1 MDQPSFEAVVKRLER
16 VERENR
22 RWRVAGL
29 FVMVALASVLVM
41 GQARPPTTVEAREF
55 IVRTTE
61 GNRVMRLSAGPGGQ
75 PSLAFFD
82 QQGEAR
88 ILMYLYD
95 RGTPGFSLLAA
106 PPSKATLHLAAY
118 GDGTPRID
126 WTDDNGSVRAKMG
139 LSSRGLTNVD
149 QSPYIVFLDQNGEN
163 GNVTWGAP

>member
-1 MDQPSFEAVVKRLER
+1 MDQPSLVVVVRRLER

-22 RWRVAGL
+22 RWKIATLLSV
-29 FVMVALASVLVM
+29 VALASVLVM
-41 GQARPPTTVEAREF
+41 GQTRPPTTVEAREF
-55 IVRTTE
+55 IVRTAE
-61 GNRVMRLSAGPGGQ
+61 GKRVMRLSAGPDGQ

-82 QQGEAR
+82 QQVEAR
-88 ILMYLYD
+88 ILMYLYE
-95 RGTPGFSLLAA
+95 RGTPGISLLAA

-139 LSSRGLTNVD
+139 LSSRGLTNAE

-163 GNVTWGAP
+163 GNVTWGTP